1 MESVEYD
8 ILNVGFFVL
17 FCFFILWKKY
27 FLRAVFSVHNWESCM
42 WRTNVSYM
50 SFFDCAGSGHPCIV
64 KGSTVFLNKST
75 IPMSYIV
82 LNKNL
87 AFCIVFL
94 VLKLYSIFSP
104 QLWIRFHS
112 FVSSNRNMHWRK
124 YSESIALL
132 CVSLC
137 SKGHLR
143 N

>member
-1 MESVEYD
+1 MWV
-8 ILNVGFFVL
+8 FL
-17 FCFFILWKKY
+17 FCFVFLSFEKNIFWEQY
-27 FLRAVFSVHNWESCM
+27 FQSTIENHVCGGPTL
-42 WRTNVSYM
+42 SYM
-50 SFFDCAGSGHPCIV
+50 SFFDCASSGHPCIV

-124 YSESIALL
+124 YSESIALF